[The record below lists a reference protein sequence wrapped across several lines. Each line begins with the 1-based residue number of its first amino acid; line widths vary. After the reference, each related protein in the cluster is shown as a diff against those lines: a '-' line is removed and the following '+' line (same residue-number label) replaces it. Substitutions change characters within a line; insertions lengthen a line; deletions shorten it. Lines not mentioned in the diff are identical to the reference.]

1 MDAVFAALS
10 ASAGW
15 LDDAVATMQSG
26 HVYVAPG
33 TGSGSLAETL
43 SAEIGDASIGVAV
56 FSSDVQLEGLR
67 ETEVLSQL
75 RDGTGYDTIV
85 IAVGGRLY
93 ADSEALGQDEAMII
107 AKENENEHD
116 GLQPALQETVQ
127 EISVAA
133 RTSDGPATAVDGG
146 MVLVLALV
154 AAGVVAAVATA
165 WGVIRARRRRH
176 SAIEQGMPEG
186 VRARVAALQ
195 ALRPAYAASAHPVA
209 RQTAA
214 DIDTLAANVTELF
227 RRLDRHADTAGQRG
241 LASVEYEEK
250 LRRLGAALDRDYL
263 LDILTHPHLWD
274 DPEERVAEV
283 RDAVTAVAGE
293 LVENIKQVNARRG
306 LYFQVSL
313 DGLISGRKELRDW
326 ERAFNRA
333 ADGRT
338 DRPGE

>member
-1 MDAVFAALS
+1 MDAVFAAAF
-10 ASAGW
+10 ASTGW
-15 LDDAVATMQSG
+15 IDDAVASMQSG

-33 TGSGSLAETL
+33 SGSASLADTL

-75 RDGTGYDTIV
+75 QDGTGYDTIV

-107 AKENENEHD
+107 AKENESQHD
-116 GLQPALQETVQ
+116 SLQPALQETVQ

-133 RTSDGPATAVDGG
+133 RSTDGPAGSVDGG
-146 MVLVLALV
+146 MILVLALV
-154 AAGVVAAVATA
+154 AAGIVAAAGTA
-165 WGVIRARRRRH
+165 WGVIRARRRRP
-176 SAIEQGMPEG
+176 AVEQGMPEG
-186 VRARVAALQ
+186 VRARVAALR
-195 ALRPAYAASAHPVA
+195 ALRPAYAASPHPVA

-214 DIDTLAANVTELF
+214 DIDSLTANVTELF
-227 RRLDRHADTAGQRG
+227 TRLDKHADAASQRG

-274 DPEERVAEV
+274 DPQERVAEV

-326 ERAFNRA
+326 ERAFNSA
-333 ADGRT
+333 SDD
-338 DRPGE
+338 DRR

>member
-1 MDAVFAALS
+1 MLASS
-10 ASAGW
+10 ASNESAPT
-15 LDDAVATMQSG
+15 A
-26 HVYVAPG
+26 APG
-33 TGSGSLAETL
+33 
-43 SAEIGDASIGVAV
+43 DAGRPLTIGVAV

-75 RDGTGYDTIV
+75 QDGTGYDTIV

-93 ADSEALGQDEAMII
+93 ADSEVLGQDEAMII
-107 AKENENEHD
+107 AKENENQHD

-133 RTSDGPATAVDGG
+133 RTVDAPGVDGG

-154 AAGVVAAVATA
+154 AAGVVASAATA
-165 WGVIRARRRRH
+165 WGVIRARRRRRP
-176 SAIEQGMPEG
+176 AAGQGMPDG

-195 ALRPAYAASAHPVA
+195 ALRPAYAASPHPVA

-227 RRLDRHADTAGQRG
+227 RRLDKHADTAGQRG

-250 LRRLGAALDRDYL
+250 LRRLAAALDRDYL

-333 ADGRT
+333 ADGRA